1 MLESFLLPRIN
12 LALSNIFEDLEAH
25 QVDASILNGFLIL
38 RNLKLK
44 RDALAALSLPIDV
57 TYGHV
62 GKLEIKLKLWRLL
75 SEPITVCAEDIL
87 IIITSQPPS
96 DWNVEREERVR
107 DQHRN
112 LILLTDECLTY
123 AREESGLPCVLQRAA
138 YAIIQRIRLSL
149 TRLELRLED
158 TETDS
163 KRHFALG
170 MRVSRLF
177 SLRCASA
184 WEEGPALESET
195 TPTHSRTADS
205 RASLGHDSQ
214 GWFGWI
220 VDFHGRKEKSA
231 ITSTEGI
238 AQSFYLKTILE
249 DASVYLDPLNDDH
262 HRRSWLP
269 YPAAFREEILDN
281 LSQLLVTEKPCLS
294 TDESR
299 LPIPLA
305 FPEQGAGTGCA
316 TPVPLGTLREV
327 FEGRRK
333 QKEQTSDTLD
343 DRYASALQPSHQR
356 KSVTRWRGCGRLRLG
371 QAEATR
377 PTEEPADVRCS
388 STHRATA
395 RPSGAANVHVAYPEE
410 SSKTVTGLLR
420 FSDLYCPTELWKVA
434 SLQSTNH
441 MYILKPGEVQLRA
454 RCLQR
459 PMASSCDSARIFAR
473 PFPTTMATGP
483 AADNI
488 LLGMNGENEA
498 VVHASASPMDESPP
512 ALSVNIVAHG
522 AVLQFTVFQMSS
534 IFRWLHYAVVLY
546 QELVSG
552 VYAMCLEASPSQEEL
567 MRYRLAW
574 RRHLLTNALVATG
587 GGRKSELQ
595 KQDIQKK
602 EFLNNTLVS
611 SFDFGPAKTADEDF
625 IRLFEAK
632 YWPTVIIP
640 ARQQVLQDLQRQIRL
655 GHCKEVYLSYQQRN
669 TLEMSIGL
677 SEAAPLTPQSKRG
690 EEGIEEVHEY
700 TDVSDIQVDPG
711 ILHEV
716 EEMAYALGAKITVPA
731 EADPNFVKCIEQ
743 MQFQRFSKSFEFA
756 LQLDHLQLT
765 LGPDYEA
772 PAFICMAVGKMHAQV
787 AAYYDLRTSAV
798 AAFNSIQ
805 IRDNLMPNLPHC
817 FSVSSQAC
825 AKALNSSEKVS
836 DHAAFSKDRENIQSS
851 DTFISS
857 HDDEHT
863 RDTFLSGTPPLCTF
877 HPTEQPCIP
886 KWNNTCTWPAGC
898 CPFKT
903 PTELFTKPKSKKQE
917 SRNDL
922 GGGWIRFEK
931 VFVPLEG
938 VPDLV
943 LYMQTHGSL
952 FCTVTPDAVLKL
964 AQVLQGSIQL
974 AERSTILEATSER
987 VQEALRHN
995 ELFMARSHLYAADHQ
1010 TVDICIDIPISHQLL
1025 LPFSKKEPEC
1035 PGILLRSGVISV
1047 DTYTRRPDIQNSKL
1061 PRDAPIKRYDRY
1073 TVTITGASVERVPNC
1088 LDFLRRFQGT
1098 ENSDACSYCKG
1109 DSTRR
1114 HTIRS
1119 AATTIHGG
1127 PSDPFAFSK
1136 EFRWC
1141 TKPQGGVT
1149 DGVRAREPV
1158 NIHVGSES
1166 EENTMGASQDAV
1178 ISNDPSHFCV
1188 GDTSQAFLIW
1198 PTSIE
1203 GCVDLCHAFNY
1214 PDLPAFC
1221 VTLQDQ
1227 QYSGVYITLSDEDI
1241 IALAGYFAE
1250 LQTLV
1255 QALST
1260 LWNPHS
1266 EAEDVIFT
1274 NPVSSDS
1281 PVQMPAQGVKR
1292 SVDVA
1297 TERLDIHNKEK
1308 KIGKLVIK
1316 EIFLLGSLQGC
1327 SDWRHT
1333 YGTSVPREDAH
1344 GRRATL
1350 NRSISPT
1357 QYCAEPRLTTLYS
1370 VDEPCSY
1377 TDPEATVW
1385 RNNSLRTQHWEA
1397 EKEKAHIS
1405 SSLNPNSA
1413 SNDRARNR
1421 ADRAGHSYSG
1431 KNSRRPEASC
1441 HSLSGFDIRLGLSV
1455 CEIWLVRES
1464 HKGVRSIQ
1472 RAHGAHVHLAS
1483 ANPCP
1488 TNPSTGM
1495 SIMFGIGNP
1504 RIRLTCVSHMTRCSC
1519 VATFNE
1525 VYHSIWPSE
1534 LEERRPVNASH
1545 TENRPIHSPVGWKGL
1560 AVKEN
1565 NLRSKRLN
1573 SSSATNKKFVDT
1585 RTPPAQEIQ
1594 TGASVDDW
1602 SPSLHVSQSTLR
1614 VPLFQFIPKQQSS
1627 KLDYLTAASDV
1638 ATALVEAAAAHGA
1651 PLLFRNNKEPVST
1664 EALQTV
1670 FLSNQLRFTTMWAF
1684 PPAYPEQGHREQNF
1698 NQGPSLAGPRK
1709 KNAYQRNSHA
1719 KLQGC
1724 SRSNSEMRE
1733 SDTSQPGKWAADE
1746 EVFVEDLVGGHC
1758 FLIPSYVH
1766 ASLAVR
1772 STWQTLAK
1780 RNPDISV
1787 TATVCLRAPLHSI
1800 DIRCNRLRLALDWG
1814 MLAELTALTVEIVEA
1829 AGMACA
1835 PANPVAFDPPL
1846 DRACQ
1851 RVNDPHNHHC
1861 EATVPDM
1868 WTSPSLSKSKVHVDG
1883 GFGSPW
1889 KDGTFDVICLILEG
1903 ILRPWNVQL
1912 SFVLDFCEVMLPIIG
1927 PSPCPALPLLW
1938 AEFVEGYV
1946 LWTDRISDFTPR
1958 LQTDKG
1964 RPLLGTSV
1972 DQRISFHSHPNLN
1985 PYRPC
1990 LALNLQ
1996 PYSAASNAAT
2006 KQKGDVQ
2013 GPCMETPGTNVFFD
2027 APIVMPPPAI
2037 VVSCRLAA
2045 SYYLER
2051 CPVRNTEER
2060 PSCATAAD
2068 FNGPQDVRTR
2078 INKLHKTAR
2087 FTGIVHDIRAD
2098 MLQLSRSSRGSEGAT
2113 KLGTDLGRLPRSF
2126 QLVTHALPRRGS
2138 RLTPPEFTHP
2148 ELAPVTLPDVFHVI
2162 CDEDQLN
2169 ARKSRRRSASTGSCV
2184 MKSGGSEFSI
2194 FNTSNQ
2200 ARDFQAYPK
2209 LCGSNPVAQLKRW
2222 FVERHTVID
2231 GCRCRM
2237 MATCR
2242 VVEELE
2248 NPGDISEGR
2257 IKQGCPDDIVKE
2269 LGIGYPCIAR
2279 TKRIRSVYGAA
2290 IHPCTDRKSQAT
2302 IEAMVEV
2309 EPLLV
2314 NLNGKA
2320 VVAIGSMHKALQAA
2334 FATDTAAS
2342 QRRHQFDKATV
2353 NSAAHASSLL
2363 IISLNCKIECIQ
2375 LESPS
2380 LCATLEDLEISFGLE
2395 PLCGTAGRPVM
2406 KLESPHYG
2414 NAASS
2419 FKTPQQSH
2427 RGTKYKMESFLNE
2440 TVTKG
2445 TPHQAHART
2454 SGGVLAATHTV
2465 CMPAHFTE
2473 ASSSTGVEETS
2484 AYLEI
2489 RFMISADAL
2498 HKQRAALES
2507 AVEPWSCRINIRY
2520 KPFDTLINML
2530 LTYIRDMEGAVQWS
2544 DLQTS
2549 LLRAEAATLWKEPP
2563 RHCNS
2568 TLKRSKVP
2576 VRNLSSSHFF
2586 TWDGNRKQIRQ
2597 LPSSGARGNFT
2608 KIIKRPSDRGR
2619 YLDHLTE
2626 MLGEYGTELY
2636 AELECS
2642 WLNVTA
2648 APFLVDAILDT
2659 LSLAETAQK
2668 ALQEQINLQKQ
2679 LLIRIQGNSDFSCS
2693 NHSGKPAD
2701 CTLATLQSSPGDPP
2715 AKLSQPQEHQT
2726 VCCNKGRGSFR
2737 VMCLTK
2743 PFSPSVEKGNDVAVF
2758 PCCALTDVVD
2768 GSCSELNTKH
2778 VILDATFEESP
2789 PFATEPARATGDYLT
2804 DQFKEAPCSEDQY
2817 LPLLVNLTGLPL
2829 AVHVE
2834 PPTQIV
2840 TDSGRPTFRSLQANH
2855 LVVDDFFVRRRR
2867 ALTRRCRI
2875 AHTQAVP
2882 GAVHEKRCCHEKT
2895 VLESSTYATG
2905 RSTFDG
2911 DSSPTS
2917 GCTTPRSGAKEVEMP
2932 EDWTFLR
2939 HEEIF
2944 RVPSDDHGQAYKVA
2958 VRLQIV
2964 GVDFEI
2970 CDLQLDRSQVSVKE
2984 LPLDIPSP
2992 VHDTRGRHACRKVRC
3007 ESLYS
3012 ARILVKTVFVP
3023 SSRTFNTYLSSVISI
3038 HNNLSVPVLVCSVFP
3053 HPALA
3058 LLDQSDKGILV
3069 ENIRCSAYE
3078 GESPK
3083 VTAERCACHAN
3094 YSNRYPTRH
3103 SQKEACDVPNV
3114 LPCPPLEVE
3123 PHGGIGHI
3131 PLSWILPKAV
3141 VAHRL
3146 QVLGMKK
3153 GGEPLRTTWKEHGR
3167 GNTGSCT
3174 SSLVSAAAPACCFTY
3189 NSVSTRTITANIA
3202 TIIEAESLMKSKL
3215 FQAYQTIY
3223 ALAQSLG
3230 SKPLLQKATLQ
3241 QVALGRSHSV
3251 LSYECQPQIVEF
3263 LLGEGGAGADGK
3275 AATRRLPKA
3284 INHLDQDASSISSS
3298 GGSSFYAAFA
3308 VTVYGQSRDLLSEAD
3323 PLFFEVGNRLFEPL
3337 GLFLV
3342 SSTSSP
3348 LPQQKESSPQ
3358 TLASHSQRNAIPHAL
3373 INAGQ
3378 DIDILKVTSGFVFE
3392 FVTTAGGKKHQHL
3405 YRSEPLVI
3413 DYHVPA
3419 PTNAINRVITFKRTS
3434 IIDEVGNTIQQHSA
3448 EYRRL
3453 SMYQPNELCVYAEIA
3468 GWCKKNLDST
3478 SITDFDQNGFLGSA
3492 SKLTNI
3498 KTHMWG
3504 TCVRAIRI
3512 FAPYWLVN
3520 RQPEPLV
3527 VSYCDYPMQYLASCD
3542 WRLLGVPLH
3551 GHTSVA
3557 LGVAPSGEFR
3567 QCCGPRKDERDSV
3580 HLGDMGASGSRDHSS
3595 LRLCSAF
3602 RIDIV
3607 GRTTAVS
3614 VPVQSPA
3621 SLGANGINRTYY
3633 HFGVTVALAPPPF
3646 SRSKI
3651 VSIYTRFVL
3660 KNILPYDLWVKE
3672 CSGNS
3677 PPLSLAAGS
3686 QCAFHPQTVVPGEA
3700 LIYIATVD
3708 PAIVDSLSKSTENR
3722 RGVTRKP
3729 GALCLDGGRKGQS
3742 IQQSI
3747 WSSQVSISR
3756 RASFQIRLNTL
3767 IMPTRKSHAR
3777 FGFRMGATT
3786 ICKDVRALFQAHKNI
3801 QISIRSLDG
3810 ASFVV
3815 LFSLPVKSE
3824 YLLLNNTDYLIAFAQ
3839 GGLRHKRVWELLGR
3853 RKQMEYAWSDPQ
3865 RERKYLRFSVLDCN
3879 QQVTKSYNI
3888 ARIRVHRPLILPIS
3902 KEKIY
3907 FATDV
3912 CGTSRRVI
3920 ATMDAP
3926 PRQRQTTSTT
3936 DSRRRAVRD
3945 FLVSHNLWQ
3954 SNGSSR
3960 AKRNGREFSRAE
3972 LSFHA
3977 TTKRKKIE
3985 HMEATQLAGTS
3996 HLIGLYP
4003 EGLIPQPRLLQRE
4016 TKEAPRSSCWSG
4028 RFAPSREEPLRCMR
4042 ADCLCTPEQ
4051 AEPEKVFYLSK
4062 ASDNQEGN
4070 YAARQSRMA
4079 TLIGTR
4085 QKSFRKHVKSRSR
4098 RSSTA
4103 TAWNSFRRN
4112 KGLSPRLPGA
4122 QSPQESN
4129 QAVKFTGKR
4138 FLLGMGM
4145 HIRISIQ
4152 GFGLSLVDSTPQE
4165 LVFVGCSGIRAEVL
4179 RLRASQIQEFRFS
4192 IRAFQVDN
4200 GVAEAEHQTILRQ
4213 ITPEEC
4219 LDHYGSGKAGLFERG
4234 PLSAGS
4240 CEGVLRANAK
4250 PKQDWGAF
4258 EGCKGGERFPFLRF
4272 QFGGSLRNGVA
4283 ILEYVDAE
4291 LAPIALHVEADTAYV
4306 LVRFFM
4312 RLLQNRSIFFRSL
4325 RHRNVQLVREAAANR
4340 PDTAGYERLRAF
4352 PEATIPLAATLRP
4365 LYIHTLSIRPM
4376 LLILSARSQ
4385 RLRKRDTGTVHNGL
4399 MTFRQFEFLG
4409 YPMTD
4414 ITNFPLKSRLFV
4426 QQCVFTTAEQLVDD
4440 LCSSYVQQCI
4450 RQLHKLLASIDV
4462 IGNPLRLITGLSSSL
4477 RAVTGNQLRSP
4488 SLSDTSRSSFLKCLY
4503 RLTVNF
4509 ASAVFAS
4516 ISSIGAGLL
4525 RLFELFR
4532 LTDIRGILSLWPEPI
4547 RIQPSRIERPETL
4560 CEGLYTGILG
4570 AVQIVGGSVVAVGSI
4585 PLRRKRASGCT
4596 GFCIGVLQ
4604 GIAYLVAGPAVG
4616 LVLFCVAVAAGAS
4629 STLRRKSMI
4638 KKTRP
4643 LRVFQPHLAV
4653 LPYALHTARAMN
4665 LLEASTK
4672 RVLAR
4677 AVLQP
4682 AVVAFPI
4689 SPVCLSTDL
4698 KHYFVTDDR
4707 RNHSADYL
4715 LVTNDLMICLRAG
4728 SAQWVCRREDIE
4740 RCVVVLPAFLESAF
4754 RAQQAMLLRQ
4764 RHWRSTGRAH
4774 AESSNLLREK
4784 EQPAYDQCGI
4794 YTVHITVANK
4804 LHLEEKVLRDFSAS
4818 YKAYVSH
4825 ATEKR
4830 NAVQALKKNLKLPS
4844 GTAQHSVII
4853 QLPDASTNNSPY
4865 TRLPMHSGD
4874 ITLPGQE
4881 VRMFVAS
4888 NVPGGRTTKAGRC
4901 EAENTLPQSD
4911 ASSIITA
4918 NPDIQPNCIF
4928 PFMRLLVNWFACCYR
4943 WSYGS
4948 VMRLRHKRS
4957 DLGSPTKLNRL
4968 RHLEG
4973 VSRSCE
4979 PEAITFTI
4987 TFPDIY
4993 KALQVFDIICSIKKS
5008 IQIAHEDES
5017 ATDVL
5022 QYSFITP

>member
-1 MLESFLLPRIN
+1 
-12 LALSNIFEDLEAH
+12 
-25 QVDASILNGFLIL
+25 
-38 RNLKLK
+38 
-44 RDALAALSLPIDV
+44 
-57 TYGHV
+57 
-62 GKLEIKLKLWRLL
+62 
-75 SEPITVCAEDIL
+75 
-87 IIITSQPPS
+87 
-96 DWNVEREERVR
+96 
-107 DQHRN
+107 
-112 LILLTDECLTY
+112 
-123 AREESGLPCVLQRAA
+123 
-138 YAIIQRIRLSL
+138 
-149 TRLELRLED
+149 
-158 TETDS
+158 
-163 KRHFALG
+163 
-170 MRVSRLF
+170 
-177 SLRCASA
+177 
-184 WEEGPALESET
+184 
-195 TPTHSRTADS
+195 
-205 RASLGHDSQ
+205 
-214 GWFGWI
+214 
-220 VDFHGRKEKSA
+220 
-231 ITSTEGI
+231 
-238 AQSFYLKTILE
+238 
-249 DASVYLDPLNDDH
+249 
-262 HRRSWLP
+262 
-269 YPAAFREEILDN
+269 
-281 LSQLLVTEKPCLS
+281 
-294 TDESR
+294 
-299 LPIPLA
+299 
-305 FPEQGAGTGCA
+305 
-316 TPVPLGTLREV
+316 
-327 FEGRRK
+327 
-333 QKEQTSDTLD
+333 
-343 DRYASALQPSHQR
+343 
-356 KSVTRWRGCGRLRLG
+356 
-371 QAEATR
+371 
-377 PTEEPADVRCS
+377 
-388 STHRATA
+388 
-395 RPSGAANVHVAYPEE
+395 
-410 SSKTVTGLLR
+410 
-420 FSDLYCPTELWKVA
+420 
-434 SLQSTNH
+434 
-441 MYILKPGEVQLRA
+441 
-454 RCLQR
+454 
-459 PMASSCDSARIFAR
+459 
-473 PFPTTMATGP
+473 
-483 AADNI
+483 
-488 LLGMNGENEA
+488 
-498 VVHASASPMDESPP
+498 
-512 ALSVNIVAHG
+512 
-522 AVLQFTVFQMSS
+522 
-534 IFRWLHYAVVLY
+534 
-546 QELVSG
+546 
-552 VYAMCLEASPSQEEL
+552 
-567 MRYRLAW
+567 
-574 RRHLLTNALVATG
+574 
-587 GGRKSELQ
+587 
-595 KQDIQKK
+595 
-602 EFLNNTLVS
+602 
-611 SFDFGPAKTADEDF
+611 
-625 IRLFEAK
+625 
-632 YWPTVIIP
+632 
-640 ARQQVLQDLQRQIRL
+640 
-655 GHCKEVYLSYQQRN
+655 
-669 TLEMSIGL
+669 
-677 SEAAPLTPQSKRG
+677 
-690 EEGIEEVHEY
+690 
-700 TDVSDIQVDPG
+700 
-711 ILHEV
+711 
-716 EEMAYALGAKITVPA
+716 
-731 EADPNFVKCIEQ
+731 
-743 MQFQRFSKSFEFA
+743 
-756 LQLDHLQLT
+756 
-765 LGPDYEA
+765 
-772 PAFICMAVGKMHAQV
+772 
-787 AAYYDLRTSAV
+787 
-798 AAFNSIQ
+798 
-805 IRDNLMPNLPHC
+805 
-817 FSVSSQAC
+817 
-825 AKALNSSEKVS
+825 
-836 DHAAFSKDRENIQSS
+836 
-851 DTFISS
+851 
-857 HDDEHT
+857 
-863 RDTFLSGTPPLCTF
+863 
-877 HPTEQPCIP
+877 
-886 KWNNTCTWPAGC
+886 
-898 CPFKT
+898 
-903 PTELFTKPKSKKQE
+903 
-917 SRNDL
+917 
-922 GGGWIRFEK
+922 
-931 VFVPLEG
+931 
-938 VPDLV
+938 
-943 LYMQTHGSL
+943 
-952 FCTVTPDAVLKL
+952 
-964 AQVLQGSIQL
+964 
-974 AERSTILEATSER
+974 
-987 VQEALRHN
+987 
-995 ELFMARSHLYAADHQ
+995 
-1010 TVDICIDIPISHQLL
+1010 
-1025 LPFSKKEPEC
+1025 
-1035 PGILLRSGVISV
+1035 
-1047 DTYTRRPDIQNSKL
+1047 
-1061 PRDAPIKRYDRY
+1061 
-1073 TVTITGASVERVPNC
+1073 
-1088 LDFLRRFQGT
+1088 
-1098 ENSDACSYCKG
+1098 
-1109 DSTRR
+1109 
-1114 HTIRS
+1114 
-1119 AATTIHGG
+1119 
-1127 PSDPFAFSK
+1127 
-1136 EFRWC
+1136 
-1141 TKPQGGVT
+1141 
-1149 DGVRAREPV
+1149 
-1158 NIHVGSES
+1158 
-1166 EENTMGASQDAV
+1166 
-1178 ISNDPSHFCV
+1178 
-1188 GDTSQAFLIW
+1188 
-1198 PTSIE
+1198 
-1203 GCVDLCHAFNY
+1203 
-1214 PDLPAFC
+1214 
-1221 VTLQDQ
+1221 
-1227 QYSGVYITLSDEDI
+1227 
-1241 IALAGYFAE
+1241 
-1250 LQTLV
+1250 
-1255 QALST
+1255 
-1260 LWNPHS
+1260 
-1266 EAEDVIFT
+1266 
-1274 NPVSSDS
+1274 
-1281 PVQMPAQGVKR
+1281 
-1292 SVDVA
+1292 
-1297 TERLDIHNKEK
+1297 
-1308 KIGKLVIK
+1308 
-1316 EIFLLGSLQGC
+1316 
-1327 SDWRHT
+1327 
-1333 YGTSVPREDAH
+1333 
-1344 GRRATL
+1344 
-1350 NRSISPT
+1350 
-1357 QYCAEPRLTTLYS
+1357 
-1370 VDEPCSY
+1370 
-1377 TDPEATVW
+1377 
-1385 RNNSLRTQHWEA
+1385 
-1397 EKEKAHIS
+1397 
-1405 SSLNPNSA
+1405 
-1413 SNDRARNR
+1413 
-1421 ADRAGHSYSG
+1421 
-1431 KNSRRPEASC
+1431 
-1441 HSLSGFDIRLGLSV
+1441 
-1455 CEIWLVRES
+1455 
-1464 HKGVRSIQ
+1464 
-1472 RAHGAHVHLAS
+1472 
-1483 ANPCP
+1483 
-1488 TNPSTGM
+1488 
-1495 SIMFGIGNP
+1495 
-1504 RIRLTCVSHMTRCSC
+1504 
-1519 VATFNE
+1519 
-1525 VYHSIWPSE
+1525 
-1534 LEERRPVNASH
+1534 
-1545 TENRPIHSPVGWKGL
+1545 
-1560 AVKEN
+1560 
-1565 NLRSKRLN
+1565 
-1573 SSSATNKKFVDT
+1573 
-1585 RTPPAQEIQ
+1585 
-1594 TGASVDDW
+1594 
-1602 SPSLHVSQSTLR
+1602 
-1614 VPLFQFIPKQQSS
+1614 
-1627 KLDYLTAASDV
+1627 
-1638 ATALVEAAAAHGA
+1638 
-1651 PLLFRNNKEPVST
+1651 
-1664 EALQTV
+1664 
-1670 FLSNQLRFTTMWAF
+1670 
-1684 PPAYPEQGHREQNF
+1684 
-1698 NQGPSLAGPRK
+1698 
-1709 KNAYQRNSHA
+1709 
-1719 KLQGC
+1719 
-1724 SRSNSEMRE
+1724 
-1733 SDTSQPGKWAADE
+1733 
-1746 EVFVEDLVGGHC
+1746 
-1758 FLIPSYVH
+1758 
-1766 ASLAVR
+1766 
-1772 STWQTLAK
+1772 
-1780 RNPDISV
+1780 
-1787 TATVCLRAPLHSI
+1787 
-1800 DIRCNRLRLALDWG
+1800 
-1814 MLAELTALTVEIVEA
+1814 
-1829 AGMACA
+1829 
-1835 PANPVAFDPPL
+1835 
-1846 DRACQ
+1846 
-1851 RVNDPHNHHC
+1851 
-1861 EATVPDM
+1861 
-1868 WTSPSLSKSKVHVDG
+1868 
-1883 GFGSPW
+1883 
-1889 KDGTFDVICLILEG
+1889 
-1903 ILRPWNVQL
+1903 
-1912 SFVLDFCEVMLPIIG
+1912 
-1927 PSPCPALPLLW
+1927 
-1938 AEFVEGYV
+1938 
-1946 LWTDRISDFTPR
+1946 
-1958 LQTDKG
+1958 
-1964 RPLLGTSV
+1964 
-1972 DQRISFHSHPNLN
+1972 
-1985 PYRPC
+1985 
-1990 LALNLQ
+1990 
-1996 PYSAASNAAT
+1996 
-2006 KQKGDVQ
+2006 
-2013 GPCMETPGTNVFFD
+2013 
-2027 APIVMPPPAI
+2027 
-2037 VVSCRLAA
+2037 
-2045 SYYLER
+2045 
-2051 CPVRNTEER
+2051 
-2060 PSCATAAD
+2060 
-2068 FNGPQDVRTR
+2068 
-2078 INKLHKTAR
+2078 
-2087 FTGIVHDIRAD
+2087 
-2098 MLQLSRSSRGSEGAT
+2098 
-2113 KLGTDLGRLPRSF
+2113 
-2126 QLVTHALPRRGS
+2126 
-2138 RLTPPEFTHP
+2138 
-2148 ELAPVTLPDVFHVI
+2148 
-2162 CDEDQLN
+2162 
-2169 ARKSRRRSASTGSCV
+2169 
-2184 MKSGGSEFSI
+2184 
-2194 FNTSNQ
+2194 
-2200 ARDFQAYPK
+2200 
-2209 LCGSNPVAQLKRW
+2209 
-2222 FVERHTVID
+2222 
-2231 GCRCRM
+2231 
-2237 MATCR
+2237 
-2242 VVEELE
+2242 
-2248 NPGDISEGR
+2248 
-2257 IKQGCPDDIVKE
+2257 
-2269 LGIGYPCIAR
+2269 
-2279 TKRIRSVYGAA
+2279 
-2290 IHPCTDRKSQAT
+2290 
-2302 IEAMVEV
+2302 
-2309 EPLLV
+2309 
-2314 NLNGKA
+2314 
-2320 VVAIGSMHKALQAA
+2320 
-2334 FATDTAAS
+2334 
-2342 QRRHQFDKATV
+2342 
-2353 NSAAHASSLL
+2353 
-2363 IISLNCKIECIQ
+2363 
-2375 LESPS
+2375 
-2380 LCATLEDLEISFGLE
+2380 
-2395 PLCGTAGRPVM
+2395 
-2406 KLESPHYG
+2406 
-2414 NAASS
+2414 
-2419 FKTPQQSH
+2419 
-2427 RGTKYKMESFLNE
+2427 
-2440 TVTKG
+2440 
-2445 TPHQAHART
+2445 
-2454 SGGVLAATHTV
+2454 
-2465 CMPAHFTE
+2465 
-2473 ASSSTGVEETS
+2473 
-2484 AYLEI
+2484 
-2489 RFMISADAL
+2489 
-2498 HKQRAALES
+2498 
-2507 AVEPWSCRINIRY
+2507 
-2520 KPFDTLINML
+2520 
-2530 LTYIRDMEGAVQWS
+2530 MEGAVQWS

-2668 ALQEQINLQKQ
+2668 ALQEQINL
-2679 LLIRIQGNSDFSCS
+2679 LLVSLSWWISGCS

-2911 DSSPTS
+2911 DSSPTKQQYLVW
-2917 GCTTPRSGAKEVEMP
+2917 PM
-2932 EDWTFLR
+2932 WMQ
-2939 HEEIF
+2939 
-2944 RVPSDDHGQAYKVA
+2944 GQAYKVA

-3038 HNNLSVPVLVCSVFP
+3038 HNNLSVPVLVFP

-3094 YSNRYPTRH
+3094 YSNRSARARIVINHGSAAAPEWSCANH
-3103 SQKEACDVPNV
+3103 LGGSNQ
-3114 LPCPPLEVE
+3114 VE

-3153 GGEPLRTTWKEHGR
+3153 GGEPLRTTWKEHGLEPDQPPPSPTANR
-3167 GNTGSCT
+3167 LGQAVLSFHSHTVMTGL
-3174 SSLVSAAAPACCFTY
+3174 SSLWKGPQQDTQKENGSTVTTMPSKIVKNCGNFSGANNSGIAVLVEGRPPTASDLSYLNEWLDDTSIEPLYFIPSSCISTQNEVEVY
-3189 NSVSTRTITANIA
+3189 NTHGHCNSRRSHK
-3202 TIIEAESLMKSKL
+3202 MSKL
-3215 FQAYQTIY
+3215 ARYIAPQVSNIGRAPSSDTPDENKQDMPQECPTFRVSENSSTDEETQAYQTIY

-3323 PLFFEVGNRLFEPL
+3323 PLFFEVCLSAPINVGNRLFEPL

-4477 RAVTGNQLRSP
+4477 RAVTGNQLRTTANGAIPIRLRHERCTYHVQSWCFLSNNVYSGP

-4928 PFMRLLVNWFACCYR
+4928 PFMRLLFSLGNVCKEANLDCKHCAVVPSNACIIKRDELKKSKFACHLYSNPF
-4943 WSYGS
+4943 WDFQEDSA
-4948 VMRLRHKRS
+4948 RS
-4957 DLGSPTKLNRL
+4957 SFSRFPEVLG
-4968 RHLEG
+4968 
-4973 VSRSCE
+4973 
-4979 PEAITFTI
+4979 A
-4987 TFPDIY
+4987 
-4993 KALQVFDIICSIKKS
+4993 
-5008 IQIAHEDES
+5008 
-5017 ATDVL
+5017 
-5022 QYSFITP
+5022 